1 MTYRYLRNLRDSKA
15 QKTSE
20 LDNLNL
26 KKPSFKNKADYR
38 EWCSNNN
45 TDHVFYSCVE
55 GRAPSKRVSNDNPV
69 HKIHGVVADYDSP
82 LDWKSFRNKLANACV
97 GIPFPTWASR
107 TQSGYLRLVWEFDS
121 SIPIDPSMYDSF
133 MGYINKSLKMDKLFA
148 GFDKTS
154 LKPNQYFEL
163 GEDWIKTGDEIP
175 TDVVHA
181 CLSKAVSSK
190 PPESSDT
197 SVPLD
202 VVAPEVESR
211 FPNRWF
217 GEFEVGA
224 RGPLFWIDDGI
235 DRDGCQVVEDGVVCY
250 SDRAG
255 KGFMSWGDI
264 FGGSFV
270 KDYETKKLST
280 LLDEYWF
287 NGKTFFKL
295 LYGNAVSIPK
305 EQLLLE
311 LRQAGFSV
319 RVRRG
324 RAISEVEEALLTVSN
339 NNRIDEIAPVVFSSE
354 RIVSYNA
361 TRILNCSNLVPV
373 EPDSDGDP
381 AKWPFLHQWLN
392 QLFANSSKNSA
403 LDYFYSW
410 MQRFYTAVLDRVPL
424 QGQALLLV
432 GPTGRGKSLLSNKII
447 SGLVG
452 GFSDASDYLSGQT
465 KFNKD
470 LGRVASWVI
479 DDTTSAASFQDQRR
493 ATELLKRAVA
503 NPRVE
508 YMAKY
513 ADAMSIPWTGRVI
526 LSLNMDANSLSVI
539 PSLDTSNRDKLM
551 ALLISDKSTNSFPA
565 NAQLEAT
572 IEQELP
578 HFGKFLLDWK
588 VPQEV
593 GDVGRF
599 GVKSYIDPTI
609 ADAAYDNSSR
619 SSIAELVE
627 FFSKRCRE
635 VYPEMGRWSGTLTEF
650 QVMIHDL
657 NNGRDVGS
665 SRNLEFCRR
674 GMITLEEA
682 SRVNNKIRPVISH
695 GQGGGKLWSIDLSEN
710 YDIGY
715 KADDKR
721 RSSDQEAG
729 TLR

>member
-20 LDNLNL
+20 LDNLKL
-26 KKPSFKNKADYR
+26 KKPTFKNKADYR

-163 GEDWIKTGDEIP
+163 GEDWIKTGDAIP

-381 AKWPFLHQWLN
+381 SKWPFLHQWLN
-392 QLFANSSKNSA
+392 QLFVNSSKNSA

-551 ALLISDKSTNSFPA
+551 ALLISNKSTNSFPA
-565 NAQLEAT
+565 NSQLEAT

-588 VPQEV
+588 VPKEV
-593 GDVGRF
+593 EDVGRF
-599 GVKSYIDPTI
+599 GVQSYIDPTI

-627 FFSKRCRE
+627 FFAKRCRE
-635 VYPEMGRWSGTLTEF
+635 IHPDMGKWSGTLTEF
-650 QVMIHDL
+650 QVMVHEL

-682 SRVNNKIRPVISH
+682 SRVNNKIRPVMSQ

-715 KADDKR
+715 TADDKR
-721 RSSDQEAG
+721 GHSDKEAG
-729 TLR
+729 ALR

>member
-15 QKTSE
+15 QKVSR
-20 LDNLNL
+20 LDNQ
-26 KKPSFKNKADYR
+26 KIAKPNFKSKADYR
-38 EWCSNNN
+38 EWCSDNN
-45 TDHVFYSCVE
+45 TDHIFYSCVE

-69 HKIHGVVADYDSP
+69 HKIHGVVADYDAP
-82 LDWKSFRNKLANACV
+82 VNWKTFQNNLANACAS
-97 GIPFPTWASR
+97 IPTPTWASR
-107 TQSGYLRLVWEFDS
+107 TQSGYLRLVWEFES
-121 SIPIDPSMYDSF
+121 VIPIDPSMYDSF
-133 MGYINKSLKMDKLFA
+133 INYMNKALKMDKLFA

-154 LKPNQYFEL
+154 FKPNQYFEL
-163 GEDWIKTGDEIP
+163 GEDWVKTGDETP
-175 TDVVHA
+175 TDIVHA
-181 CLSKAVSSK
+181 CLSKVVSSK

-197 SVPLD
+197 SIPLD
-202 VVAPEVESR
+202 VVAAEVESR

-235 DRDGCQVVEDGVVCY
+235 NRDGCQIVEDGIVCY

-255 KGFMSWGDI
+255 KGFMSWSDI
-264 FGGSFV
+264 FGSAFV
-270 KDYETKKLST
+270 KEYETKKLAN

-287 NGKTFFKL
+287 NGKSFFKL

-324 RAISEVEEALLTVSN
+324 RAISEVEEALLTISN
-339 NNRIDEIAPVVFSSE
+339 NNRIDEIAPVVFSNE

-361 TRILNCSNLVPV
+361 SRILNCSNLVPV
-373 EPDSDGDP
+373 GPDADGDP
-381 AKWPFLHQWLN
+381 SKWPFLHQWFN
-392 QLFANSSKNSA
+392 QLFVDSSKNSA

-588 VPQEV
+588 VPKGVE
-593 GDVGRF
+593 DVGRF

-627 FFSKRCRE
+627 FFAKRCRE
-635 VYPEMGRWSGTLTEF
+635 VYPDLDRWSGTLTEF
-650 QVMIHDL
+650 QVAVHDL

-682 SRVNNKIRPVISH
+682 SRVNNKIRPIISQ

-715 KADDKR
+715 TADDKR
-721 RSSDQEAG
+721 RSSDTPTG

>member
-20 LDNLNL
+20 LDNLKL
-26 KKPSFKNKADYR
+26 KKPTFKNKADYR

-163 GEDWIKTGDEIP
+163 GEDWIKTGDAIP

-381 AKWPFLHQWLN
+381 SKWPFLHQWLN
-392 QLFANSSKNSA
+392 QLFVNSSKNSA

-551 ALLISDKSTNSFPA
+551 ALLISNKSTNSFPA
-565 NAQLEAT
+565 NSQLEAT

-588 VPQEV
+588 VPKEV
-593 GDVGRF
+593 EDVGRF
-599 GVKSYIDPTI
+599 GVQSYIDPTI

-627 FFSKRCRE
+627 FFAKRCRE
-635 VYPEMGRWSGTLTEF
+635 IHPDMGKWSGTLTEF
-650 QVMIHDL
+650 QVMVHEL

-682 SRVNNKIRPVISH
+682 SRVNNKIRPVISQ

-715 KADDKR
+715 TADDKR
-721 RSSDQEAG
+721 GHSDKEAG
-729 TLR
+729 ALR

>member
-1 MTYRYLRNLRDSKA
+1 M
-15 QKTSE
+15 
-20 LDNLNL
+20 
-26 KKPSFKNKADYR
+26 
-38 EWCSNNN
+38 
-45 TDHVFYSCVE
+45 
-55 GRAPSKRVSNDNPV
+55 
-69 HKIHGVVADYDSP
+69 
-82 LDWKSFRNKLANACV
+82 
-97 GIPFPTWASR
+97 
-107 TQSGYLRLVWEFDS
+107 
-121 SIPIDPSMYDSF
+121 
-133 MGYINKSLKMDKLFA
+133 
-148 GFDKTS
+148 
-154 LKPNQYFEL
+154 
-163 GEDWIKTGDEIP
+163 
-175 TDVVHA
+175 
-181 CLSKAVSSK
+181 
-190 PPESSDT
+190 
-197 SVPLD
+197 
-202 VVAPEVESR
+202 
-211 FPNRWF
+211 
-217 GEFEVGA
+217 
-224 RGPLFWIDDGI
+224 
-235 DRDGCQVVEDGVVCY
+235 
-250 SDRAG
+250 
-255 KGFMSWGDI
+255 
-264 FGGSFV
+264 
-270 KDYETKKLST
+270 
-280 LLDEYWF
+280 
-287 NGKTFFKL
+287 
-295 LYGNAVSIPK
+295 
-305 EQLLLE
+305 
-311 LRQAGFSV
+311 

-339 NNRIDEIAPVVFSSE
+339 NNRIDEIAPVVFSNE

-361 TRILNCSNLVPV
+361 SRILNCSNLVPV
-373 EPDSDGDP
+373 DPDSDGDP
-381 AKWPFLHQWLN
+381 SKWPFLHHLFD
-392 QLFANSSKNSA
+392 QLFVDSSKNSA

-470 LGRVASWVI
+470 LGRVASLVI

-588 VPQEV
+588 VPQGVE
-593 GDVGRF
+593 DVGRF

-627 FFSKRCRE
+627 FFAKRCRD
-635 VYPEMGRWSGTLTEF
+635 VYPDMGRWSGTLTEF

>member
-15 QKTSE
+15 EKSSKLHGLQLS
-20 LDNLNL
+20 
-26 KKPSFKNKADYR
+26 KPKFKNKADYR
-38 EWCSNNN
+38 EWCSKPT

-69 HKIHGVVADYDSP
+69 HMIHGVVADYDSP
-82 LDWKSFRNKLANACV
+82 INWKDFEKKLEKLCV
-97 GIPFPTWASR
+97 STPPPTWASR

-121 SIPIDPSMYDSF
+121 PIPIDPSMYESF
-133 MGYINKSLKMDKLFA
+133 MRQINKSLKMDKLFA

-163 GEDWIKTGDEIP
+163 GEDWIKTGCP
-175 TDVVHA
+175 LTSDVVHT
-181 CLSKAVSSK
+181 CLSKAVSLK

-197 SVPLD
+197 AIPLD
-202 VVAPEVESR
+202 VVATEVESR

-217 GEFEVGA
+217 GEFEVGS

-235 DRDGCQVVEDGVVCY
+235 DRDGCQVVEDGIVCY

-255 KGFMSWGDI
+255 KGFMSWADI
-264 FGGSFV
+264 FGNSFV

-287 NGKTFFKL
+287 NGRAFFKL

-324 RAISEVEEALLTVSN
+324 RAISEVDEALLSISN
-339 NNRIDEIAPVVFSSE
+339 NNRIDDIAPVVFSSD
-354 RIVSYNA
+354 RIVSYNGS
-361 TRILNCSNLVPV
+361 RILNCSNLVPV
-373 EPDSDGDP
+373 DPDSDGDP
-381 AKWPFLHQWLN
+381 AKWPFIHQWLN
-392 QLFANSSKNSA
+392 QLFVDSSENPA

-410 MQRFYTAVLDRVPL
+410 MQRFYTAVLERIPL

-513 ADAMSIPWTGRVI
+513 ADAMSLPWTGRVT

-551 ALLISDKSTNSFPA
+551 ALLISTKSTKSFPP
-565 NAQLEAT
+565 NSQLEAT

-588 VPQEV
+588 IPKPIE
-593 GDVGRF
+593 DVGRF
-599 GVKSYIDPTI
+599 GVKSFIDLTI

-627 FFSKRCRE
+627 FFCKRCRE
-635 VYPEMGRWSGTLTEF
+635 IAPDEAKWKGTLTEF
-650 QVMIHDL
+650 QVQIHEL

-674 GMITLEEA
+674 GMITLEEG
-682 SRVNNKIRPVISH
+682 SRVNKNIRPVISEGH
-695 GQGGGKLWSIDLSEN
+695 GGGKVWSIDLNEI

-715 KADDKR
+715 KANDER
-721 RSSDQEAG
+721 RPSDQEAG

>member
-1 MTYRYLRNLRDSKA
+1 MTYRYLRNLRDTKTTKADDLSKFP
-15 QKTSE
+15 TT
-20 LDNLNL
+20 
-26 KKPSFKNKADYR
+26 KPKFKSKADYR
-38 EWCSNNN
+38 EWCGDPKTN
-45 TDHVFYSCVE
+45 HIFYSTVE
-55 GRAPSKRVSNDNPV
+55 GRAPSKRIGGDNPA
-69 HKIHGVVADYDSP
+69 HKIYGVVADYDAP
-82 LDWKSFRNKLANACV
+82 VDWPNMPDIVEDGCAATVK
-97 GIPFPTWASR
+97 PTWASK
-107 TQSGYLRLVWEFDS
+107 TYSGYLRLVWEFDEP
-121 SIPIDPSMYDSF
+121 IPIDPSMFDSF
-133 MGYINKSLKMDKLFA
+133 ISNMNRSLKIDKLFA
-148 GFDKTS
+148 GFDTS
-154 LKPNQYFEL
+154 SLRPNQYFEL
-163 GEDWIKTGDEIP
+163 GDEWTRLNGSVPKDIVQAAL
-175 TDVVHA
+175 T
-181 CLSKAVSSK
+181 KAVTSK
-190 PPESSDT
+190 PPESDDT
-197 SVPLD
+197 TIPID
-202 VVAPEVESR
+202 VVAKEVESR
-211 FPNRWF
+211 FPNRWM
-217 GEFEVGA
+217 GDFEVGS

-235 DRDGCQVVEDGVVCY
+235 NRDGCQVVEDGIVCY

-255 KGFMSWGDI
+255 KGFMSWADL
-264 FGGSFV
+264 FGSSFV
-270 KDYETKKLST
+270 KDYETKKLAT

-287 NGKTFFKL
+287 NGKSFYKL

-305 EQLLLE
+305 DQLLLE

-324 RAISEVEEALLTVSN
+324 RAISEVEEAVLTISN
-339 NNRIDEIAPVVFSSE
+339 NNRIDEIAPVVFSNE

-361 TRILNCSNLVPV
+361 SRILNCSNLVPV
-373 EPDSDGDP
+373 GPDSDGDP
-381 AKWPFLHQWLN
+381 SKWPFLHQWFN
-392 QLFANSSKNSA
+392 QLFVDSSKNPA

-588 VPQEV
+588 VPQAVE
-593 GDVGRF
+593 DVGRF

-627 FFSKRCRE
+627 FFAKRCRE

-682 SRVNNKIRPVISH
+682 SRVNNKIRPVVSH

>member
-15 QKTSE
+15 EKAGG
-20 LDNLNL
+20 LDTLRWP
-26 KKPSFKNKADYR
+26 KPKFKNKADYR
-38 EWCSNNN
+38 EWCSKPS

-82 LDWKSFRNKLANACV
+82 IDWAGFEKKLEKVCV
-97 GIPFPTWASR
+97 STPLPTWASR
-107 TQSGYLRLVWEFDS
+107 TQSGYLRLVWEFDAAL
-121 SIPIDPSMYDSF
+121 PIDPSMYESF
-133 MGYINKSLKMDKLFA
+133 VRHVNKSLKMDKLFA

-163 GEDWIKTGDEIP
+163 GEDWIKTGGQV
-175 TDVVHA
+175 TSDVVHT
-181 CLSKAVSSK
+181 CLSKAVNLK

-197 SVPLD
+197 AIPLD
-202 VVAPEVESR
+202 VVATEVESR

-217 GEFEVGA
+217 GEFEVGS
-224 RGPLFWIDDGI
+224 RGPLFWIDDGV
-235 DRDGCQVVEDGVVCY
+235 DRDGCQVVEDGIVCY

-255 KGFMSWGDI
+255 QGFMSWSDI
-264 FGGSFV
+264 FGGAFV

-287 NGKTFFKL
+287 NGRSFFKL

-311 LRQAGFSV
+311 LRQAGFSI

-324 RAISEVEEALLTVSN
+324 RAISEVDEALLTISN
-339 NNRIDEIAPVVFSSE
+339 NNRIDDIAPVVFSSD
-354 RIVSYNA
+354 RIVTYNGS
-361 TRILNCSNLVPV
+361 RILNCSNLAPV

-381 AKWPFLHQWLN
+381 AKWPFLHQWLG
-392 QLFANSSKNSA
+392 QLFVDSSDNPA

-410 MQRFYTAVLDRVPL
+410 MQRFYTAVLERVPL

-432 GPTGRGKSLLSNKII
+432 GPTGRGKSLLSNKVI

-513 ADAMSIPWTGRVI
+513 ADAMSLPWTGRVT

-551 ALLISDKSTNSFPA
+551 ALLISDTSTKSFPP
-565 NAQLEAT
+565 NSQLEGT

-588 VPQEV
+588 IPKPIE
-593 GDVGRF
+593 DVGRF
-599 GVKSYIDPTI
+599 GVKSFIDLTI

-635 VYPEMGRWSGTLTEF
+635 IHPEMGKWWGTLTEF

-674 GMITLEEA
+674 GMITLEEG
-682 SRVNNKIRPVISH
+682 SRVNKNIRPVTSE
-695 GQGGGKLWSIDLSEN
+695 GRGGGKVWSIDLDEI

-715 KADDKR
+715 KANDKQ
-721 RSSDQEAG
+721 RSPDQEAG
-729 TLR
+729 TMR

>member
-1 MTYRYLRNLRDSKA
+1 MTYRYLRNLRSSKA
-15 QKTSE
+15 EKTSK
-20 LDNLNL
+20 LHNL
-26 KKPSFKNKADYR
+26 KLSKPPFKNKADYR
-38 EWCSNNN
+38 EWCSNNT
-45 TDHVFYSCVE
+45 TDHVFYACVE
-55 GRAPSKRVSNDNPV
+55 GRAPSKRISNDNPV

-82 LDWKSFRNKLANACV
+82 IDWVSFESKLEKVCLSS
-97 GIPFPTWASR
+97 PLPTWSSR
-107 TQSGYLRLVWEFDS
+107 TQSGYLRLVWEFDAP
-121 SIPIDPSMYDSF
+121 IPIDPSMYESF
-133 MGYINKSLKMDKLFA
+133 MNYINKAIKMDKLFA

-154 LKPNQYFEL
+154 LRPNQYFEI
-163 GEDWIKTGDEIP
+163 GEDWIKTGGQVNSDII
-175 TDVVHA
+175 HA

-197 SVPLD
+197 SIPLD
-202 VVAPEVESR
+202 VVAAEVESR

-217 GEFEVGA
+217 GEFEAGS

-235 DRDGCQVVEDGVVCY
+235 DRDGCQVVEDGIVCY

-255 KGFMSWGDI
+255 KGFMSWSEI
-264 FGGSFV
+264 FGSSFV
-270 KDYETKKLST
+270 KDYETKKLAN

-339 NNRIDEIAPVVFSSE
+339 NNRIDEIAPVVFSNE

-361 TRILNCSNLVPV
+361 SRILNCSNLVPV
-373 EPDSDGDP
+373 DPDSDGDP
-381 AKWPFLHQWLN
+381 SKWPFLHQWLN
-392 QLFANSSKNSA
+392 QLFVNSSKNSA

-470 LGRVASWVI
+470 LGKVASWVI

-551 ALLISDKSTNSFPA
+551 ALLIAESSTTSFPP

-588 VPQEV
+588 VPQSVE
-593 GDVGRF
+593 DVGRF

-627 FFSKRCRE
+627 FFAKRCRE
-635 VYPEMGRWSGTLTEF
+635 VYPDLDRWSGTLTEF

-682 SRVNNKIRPVISH
+682 SRVNRKIRPITSE
-695 GQGGGKLWSIDLSEN
+695 GQGGGKLWSIDLSEK

-715 KADDKR
+715 QADDKR
-721 RSSDQEAG
+721 RSSDTPTG

>member
-1 MTYRYLRNLRDSKA
+1 
-15 QKTSE
+15 
-20 LDNLNL
+20 
-26 KKPSFKNKADYR
+26 
-38 EWCSNNN
+38 
-45 TDHVFYSCVE
+45 
-55 GRAPSKRVSNDNPV
+55 
-69 HKIHGVVADYDSP
+69 
-82 LDWKSFRNKLANACV
+82 
-97 GIPFPTWASR
+97 
-107 TQSGYLRLVWEFDS
+107 
-121 SIPIDPSMYDSF
+121 MYDSF

-163 GEDWIKTGDEIP
+163 GEDWIKTGDATP

-197 SVPLD
+197 SVPID

-264 FGGSFV
+264 FGSSFV

-324 RAISEVEEALLTVSN
+324 RAISEVEEAVLTVSN
-339 NNRIDEIAPVVFSSE
+339 NNRIDEIAPVVFSSD

-361 TRILNCSNLVPV
+361 SRILNCSNLVPV

-381 AKWPFLHQWLN
+381 SKWPFLHQWLN
-392 QLFANSSKNSA
+392 QLFVNSSKNSA

-410 MQRFYTAVLDRVPL
+410 LQRFYTAVLDRVPL

-551 ALLISDKSTNSFPA
+551 ALLISNKSTNSFPA
-565 NAQLEAT
+565 NSQLEAT

-588 VPQEV
+588 VPKEV
-593 GDVGRF
+593 EDVGRF
-599 GVKSYIDPTI
+599 GVQSYIDPTI

-627 FFSKRCRE
+627 FFAKRCRE
-635 VYPEMGRWSGTLTEF
+635 IHPDMDRWSGTLTEF

-682 SRVNNKIRPVISH
+682 SRVNNKIRPVMSQ

-715 KADDKR
+715 AADDKR
-721 RSSDQEAG
+721 GHSDKEAG
-729 TLR
+729 ALR

>member
-1 MTYRYLRNLRDSKA
+1 M
-15 QKTSE
+15 
-20 LDNLNL
+20 
-26 KKPSFKNKADYR
+26 
-38 EWCSNNN
+38 
-45 TDHVFYSCVE
+45 
-55 GRAPSKRVSNDNPV
+55 
-69 HKIHGVVADYDSP
+69 IHGVVADYDSP
-82 LDWKSFRNKLANACV
+82 INWKDFEKKLEKLCV
-97 GIPFPTWASR
+97 STPPPTWASR

-121 SIPIDPSMYDSF
+121 PIPIDPSMYESF
-133 MGYINKSLKMDKLFA
+133 MRQINKSLKMDKLFA

-163 GEDWIKTGDEIP
+163 GEDWIKTGCP
-175 TDVVHA
+175 LTSDVVHT
-181 CLSKAVSSK
+181 CLSKAVSLK

-197 SVPLD
+197 AIPLD
-202 VVAPEVESR
+202 VVATEVESR

-217 GEFEVGA
+217 GEFEVGS

-235 DRDGCQVVEDGVVCY
+235 DRDGCQVVEDGIVCY

-255 KGFMSWGDI
+255 QGFMSWSDI
-264 FGGSFV
+264 FGGAFV

-287 NGKTFFKL
+287 NGRSFFKL

-324 RAISEVEEALLTVSN
+324 RSISEVDEALLSISN
-339 NNRIDEIAPVVFSSE
+339 NNRIDDIAPVVFSSD
-354 RIVSYNA
+354 RIVSYNGS
-361 TRILNCSNLVPV
+361 RILNCSNLVPV
-373 EPDSDGDP
+373 DPDSDGDP
-381 AKWPFLHQWLN
+381 AKWPFIHQWLN
-392 QLFANSSKNSA
+392 QLFVDSSETPA

-410 MQRFYTAVLDRVPL
+410 MQRFYTAVLERIPL

-513 ADAMSIPWTGRVI
+513 ADAMSLPWTGRVT

-551 ALLISDKSTNSFPA
+551 ALLISTKSTKSFPP
-565 NAQLEAT
+565 NSQLEAT

-588 VPQEV
+588 IPKPIE
-593 GDVGRF
+593 DVGRF
-599 GVKSYIDPTI
+599 GVKSFIDLTI

-627 FFSKRCRE
+627 FFCKRCRE
-635 VYPEMGRWSGTLTEF
+635 IAPDEAKWKGTLTEF
-650 QVMIHDL
+650 QVQIHEL

-674 GMITLEEA
+674 GMITLEEG
-682 SRVNNKIRPVISH
+682 SRVNKNIRPVISE
-695 GQGGGKLWSIDLSEN
+695 GRGGGKVWSIDLNEI

-715 KADDKR
+715 KAND
-721 RSSDQEAG
+721 
-729 TLR
+729 

>member
-15 QKTSE
+15 EKSSKIHG
-20 LDNLNL
+20 L
-26 KKPSFKNKADYR
+26 KLQLPKPKFKNKADYR
-38 EWCSNNN
+38 EWCSKPT

-69 HKIHGVVADYDSP
+69 HMIHGVVADYDSP
-82 LDWKSFRNKLANACV
+82 INWKDFEKKLEKLCV
-97 GIPFPTWASR
+97 STPPPTWASR

-121 SIPIDPSMYDSF
+121 PIPIDPSMYESF
-133 MGYINKSLKMDKLFA
+133 MRQINKSLKMDKLFA

-163 GEDWIKTGDEIP
+163 GEDWIKTGCP
-175 TDVVHA
+175 LTSDVVHT
-181 CLSKAVSSK
+181 CLSKAVNLK

-197 SVPLD
+197 AIPLD
-202 VVAPEVESR
+202 VVATEVESR

-217 GEFEVGA
+217 GEFEVGS

-235 DRDGCQVVEDGVVCY
+235 DRDGCQVVEDGIVCY

-255 KGFMSWGDI
+255 QGFMSWSDI
-264 FGGSFV
+264 FGGAFV

-287 NGKTFFKL
+287 NGRSFFKL

-324 RAISEVEEALLTVSN
+324 RSISEVDEALLSISN
-339 NNRIDEIAPVVFSSE
+339 NNRIDDIAPVVFSSD
-354 RIVSYNA
+354 RIVSYNGS
-361 TRILNCSNLVPV
+361 RILNCSNLVPV
-373 EPDSDGDP
+373 DPDSDGDP
-381 AKWPFLHQWLN
+381 AKWPFIHQWLN
-392 QLFANSSKNSA
+392 QLFVDSSETPA

-410 MQRFYTAVLDRVPL
+410 MQRFYTAVLERIPL

-513 ADAMSIPWTGRVI
+513 ADAMSLPWTGRVT

-551 ALLISDKSTNSFPA
+551 ALLISTKSTKSFPP
-565 NAQLEAT
+565 NSQLEAT

-588 VPQEV
+588 IPKPIE
-593 GDVGRF
+593 DVGRF
-599 GVKSYIDPTI
+599 GVKSFIDLTI

-627 FFSKRCRE
+627 FFCKRCRE
-635 VYPEMGRWSGTLTEF
+635 IAPDEAKWKGTLTEF
-650 QVMIHDL
+650 QVQIHEL

-674 GMITLEEA
+674 GMITLEEG
-682 SRVNNKIRPVISH
+682 SRVNKNIRPVISE
-695 GQGGGKLWSIDLSEN
+695 GRGGGKVWSIDLNEI

-715 KADDKR
+715 KANDER
-721 RSSDQEAG
+721 RPSDQEE
-729 TLR
+729 

>member
-15 QKTSE
+15 QKVSN
-20 LDNLNL
+20 LDNQ
-26 KKPSFKNKADYR
+26 KIAKPNFKSKADYR
-38 EWCSNNN
+38 EWCSNSN

-69 HKIHGVVADYDSP
+69 YKIHGVVADYDSP
-82 LDWKSFRNKLANACV
+82 VNWKTFQNNLANACASV
-97 GIPFPTWASR
+97 PPPTWASR
-107 TQSGYLRLVWEFDS
+107 TQSDYLRLVWEFES
-121 SIPIDPSMYDSF
+121 PIPIDPSMYDSF
-133 MGYINKSLKMDKLFA
+133 INYMNKALKMDKLFA

-154 LKPNQYFEL
+154 FKPNQYFEL
-163 GEDWIKTGDEIP
+163 GEDWVKTGDETP
-175 TDVVHA
+175 TSVVHA

-197 SVPLD
+197 SIPLD
-202 VVAPEVESR
+202 VVAAEVESR

-235 DRDGCQVVEDGVVCY
+235 NRDGCQVVEDGIVCY

-255 KGFMSWGDI
+255 KGFMSWSDI
-264 FGGSFV
+264 FGSSFV
-270 KDYETKKLST
+270 KDYETKKLSN

-324 RAISEVEEALLTVSN
+324 RAISEVEEALLTISN
-339 NNRIDEIAPVVFSSE
+339 NNRIDEIAPVVFSNE

-361 TRILNCSNLVPV
+361 SRILNCSNLVPV
-373 EPDSDGDP
+373 DPDSDGDP
-381 AKWPFLHQWLN
+381 SKWPFLHKWFN
-392 QLFANSSKNSA
+392 QLFVDSSKNPA

-551 ALLISDKSTNSFPA
+551 ALLIAESSTTSFPP

-588 VPQEV
+588 IPKEV
-593 GDVGRF
+593 EDVGRF

-627 FFSKRCRE
+627 FFAKRCRE
-635 VYPEMGRWSGTLTEF
+635 VYPEMDRWSGTLTEF

-682 SRVNNKIRPVISH
+682 SRVNNKIRPVVSH

>member
-20 LDNLNL
+20 LDNLKL
-26 KKPSFKNKADYR
+26 KKPTFKNKADYR

-97 GIPFPTWASR
+97 GIPLPTWASR

-154 LKPNQYFEL
+154 FKPNQYFEL

-381 AKWPFLHQWLN
+381 SKWPFLHQWLN

-551 ALLISDKSTNSFPA
+551 ALLISNKSTNSFPA
-565 NAQLEAT
+565 NSQLEAT

-588 VPQEV
+588 VPKEV
-593 GDVGRF
+593 EDVGRF
-599 GVKSYIDPTI
+599 GVQSYIDPTI

-627 FFSKRCRE
+627 FFAKRCRE
-635 VYPEMGRWSGTLTEF
+635 IHPDMGKWSGTLTEF
-650 QVMIHDL
+650 QVMVHEL

-682 SRVNNKIRPVISH
+682 SRVNNKIRPVMSQ

-715 KADDKR
+715 TADDKR
-721 RSSDQEAG
+721 GHSDKEAG
-729 TLR
+729 ALR

>member
-1 MTYRYLRNLRDSKA
+1 
-15 QKTSE
+15 
-20 LDNLNL
+20 
-26 KKPSFKNKADYR
+26 
-38 EWCSNNN
+38 
-45 TDHVFYSCVE
+45 
-55 GRAPSKRVSNDNPV
+55 
-69 HKIHGVVADYDSP
+69 
-82 LDWKSFRNKLANACV
+82 
-97 GIPFPTWASR
+97 
-107 TQSGYLRLVWEFDS
+107 
-121 SIPIDPSMYDSF
+121 MYDSF

-163 GEDWIKTGDEIP
+163 GEDWIKTGDAIP
-175 TDVVHA
+175 TDVFHA

-339 NNRIDEIAPVVFSSE
+339 NNRIDEIAPVVFSSD

-392 QLFANSSKNSA
+392 QLFANSSKNPA

-410 MQRFYTAVLDRVPL
+410 LQRFYTAVLDRVPL

-513 ADAMSIPWTGRVI
+513 ADAMSIPWTGRVT

-551 ALLISDKSTNSFPA
+551 ALLISNKSTNSFPA
-565 NAQLEAT
+565 NSQLEAT

-588 VPQEV
+588 VPKEV
-593 GDVGRF
+593 EDVGRF

-627 FFSKRCRE
+627 FFAKRCRE
-635 VYPEMGRWSGTLTEF
+635 IYPDMGKWSGTLTEF
-650 QVMIHDL
+650 QVMVHEL

-682 SRVNNKIRPVISH
+682 SRVNNKIRPVMSQ
-695 GQGGGKLWSIDLSEN
+695 GQGGGKLWSIDLSEK

-715 KADDKR
+715 TSDDKR
-721 RSSDQEAG
+721 GHEEAG
-729 TLR
+729 ALR

>member
-1 MTYRYLRNLRDSKA
+1 MTYRYLRNLRDTKTTKADDLSKFP
-15 QKTSE
+15 TE
-20 LDNLNL
+20 
-26 KKPSFKNKADYR
+26 KPRFKSKADYR
-38 EWCSNNN
+38 EWCGDPKTN
-45 TDHVFYSCVE
+45 HIFYSTVE
-55 GRAPSKRVSNDNPV
+55 GRAPSKRIGGDNPA
-69 HKIHGVVADYDSP
+69 HKIYGVVADYDAP
-82 LDWKSFRNKLANACV
+82 VDWPNMPDIVEDGCAATVK
-97 GIPFPTWASR
+97 PTWASK
-107 TQSGYLRLVWEFDS
+107 TYSGYLRLVWEFDEP
-121 SIPIDPSMYDSF
+121 IPIDPSMFDSF
-133 MGYINKSLKMDKLFA
+133 ISNMNRSLKIDKLFA
-148 GFDKTS
+148 GFDTS
-154 LKPNQYFEL
+154 SLRPNQYFEL
-163 GEDWIKTGDEIP
+163 GDEWTRLNGSVPKDIVQAAL
-175 TDVVHA
+175 T
-181 CLSKAVSSK
+181 KAVTSK
-190 PPESSDT
+190 PPESDDT
-197 SVPLD
+197 TIPID
-202 VVAPEVESR
+202 VVAKEVESR
-211 FPNRWF
+211 FPNRWM
-217 GEFEVGA
+217 GDFEVGS

-235 DRDGCQVVEDGVVCY
+235 NRDGCQVVEDGIVCY

-255 KGFMSWGDI
+255 KGFMSWSDI
-264 FGGSFV
+264 FGSAFV
-270 KDYETKKLST
+270 KDYETKKLAT

-287 NGKTFFKL
+287 NGKCFYKL
-295 LYGNAVSIPK
+295 LFGNAVSIPK
-305 EQLLLE
+305 DQLLLE

-324 RAISEVEEALLTVSN
+324 RAISEVEEAVLTISN
-339 NNRIDEIAPVVFSSE
+339 NNRIDEIAPVVFSNE

-361 TRILNCSNLVPV
+361 SRILNCSNLVPV
-373 EPDSDGDP
+373 GPDSDGDP
-381 AKWPFLHQWLN
+381 SKWPFLHQWLN
-392 QLFANSSKNSA
+392 QLFVDSSKNPA

-551 ALLISDKSTNSFPA
+551 ALLIAESSTTSFPP
-565 NAQLEAT
+565 NAQLEAI

-588 VPQEV
+588 VPQSVE
-593 GDVGRF
+593 DVGRF
-599 GVKSYIDPTI
+599 GVRSYIDPTI

-635 VYPEMGRWSGTLTEF
+635 VYPDLGMWSGTLTEF
-650 QVMIHDL
+650 QVAIHDL

-682 SRVNNKIRPVISH
+682 SRVNKKIRPITSE

-721 RSSDQEAG
+721 RSTDQEAR

>member
-1 MTYRYLRNLRDSKA
+1 MTYRYLRNLRDTKTTKVDDLSKLP
-15 QKTSE
+15 T
-20 LDNLNL
+20 
-26 KKPSFKNKADYR
+26 KKPKFKSKADYR
-38 EWCSNNN
+38 EWCGDPKTN
-45 TDHVFYSCVE
+45 HVFYSTVE
-55 GRAPSKRVSNDNPV
+55 GRAPSKRIGGDNPA
-69 HKIHGVVADYDSP
+69 HKIYGVVADYDAP
-82 LDWKSFRNKLANACV
+82 VDWPNMPNIIEDGCAATVK
-97 GIPFPTWASR
+97 PTWASK
-107 TQSGYLRLVWEFDS
+107 TYSGYLRLVWEFDEP
-121 SIPIDPSMYDSF
+121 IPIDPSMFDSF
-133 MGYINKSLKMDKLFA
+133 MANMNRSLKVDKLFA
-148 GFDKTS
+148 GFDTS
-154 LKPNQYFEL
+154 SLRPNQYFEL
-163 GEDWIKTGDEIP
+163 GDEWAKLNGSVPKDIVQAAL
-175 TDVVHA
+175 T
-181 CLSKAVSSK
+181 KAVTSK
-190 PPESSDT
+190 PPESDDT
-197 SVPLD
+197 TIPID
-202 VVAPEVESR
+202 VVAKEVESR
-211 FPNRWF
+211 FPNRWM
-217 GEFEVGA
+217 GDFEVGS

-235 DRDGCQVVEDGVVCY
+235 NRDGCQVVEDGIVCY

-255 KGFMSWGDI
+255 KGFMSWSDI
-264 FGGSFV
+264 FGSAFV
-270 KDYETKKLST
+270 KDYETKKLAT

-287 NGKTFFKL
+287 NGKCFYKL
-295 LYGNAVSIPK
+295 LFGNAVSIPK
-305 EQLLLE
+305 DQLLLE

-324 RAISEVEEALLTVSN
+324 RAISEVEEAVLTISN
-339 NNRIDEIAPVVFSSE
+339 NNRIDEIAPVVFSNE

-361 TRILNCSNLVPV
+361 SRILNCSNLVPV
-373 EPDSDGDP
+373 GPDSDGDP
-381 AKWPFLHQWLN
+381 SKWPFLHQWLN
-392 QLFANSSKNSA
+392 QLFVDSSKNPA

-551 ALLISDKSTNSFPA
+551 ALLIAESSTTSFPP
-565 NAQLEAT
+565 NAQLEAI

-588 VPQEV
+588 VPQSVE
-593 GDVGRF
+593 DVGRF
-599 GVKSYIDPTI
+599 GVRSYIDPTI

-635 VYPEMGRWSGTLTEF
+635 VYPDLGMWSGTLTEF
-650 QVMIHDL
+650 QVAIHDL

-682 SRVNNKIRPVISH
+682 SRVNKKIRPITSE
-695 GQGGGKLWSIDLSEN
+695 GQGGGKLWSIDLSEI

-715 KADDKR
+715 TADDKR

>member
-15 QKTSE
+15 QKTSK
-20 LDNLNL
+20 LDNLKL
-26 KKPSFKNKADYR
+26 KKPTFKNKADYR

-97 GIPFPTWASR
+97 GIPLPTWASR

-381 AKWPFLHQWLN
+381 SKWPFLHQWLN

-551 ALLISDKSTNSFPA
+551 ALLISNKSTNSFPA
-565 NAQLEAT
+565 NSQLEAT

-588 VPQEV
+588 VPKEV
-593 GDVGRF
+593 EDVGRF
-599 GVKSYIDPTI
+599 GVQSYIDPTI

-627 FFSKRCRE
+627 FFAKRCRE
-635 VYPEMGRWSGTLTEF
+635 IHPDMGKWSGTLTEF
-650 QVMIHDL
+650 QVMVHEL

-682 SRVNNKIRPVISH
+682 SRVNNKIRPVMSQ

-715 KADDKR
+715 AADDKR
-721 RSSDQEAG
+721 GHSDKEAG
-729 TLR
+729 ALR

>member
-15 QKTSE
+15 QKISK
-20 LDNLNL
+20 LDNLKL
-26 KKPSFKNKADYR
+26 TKPSFKNKADYR
-38 EWCSNNN
+38 EWCSNSN

-55 GRAPSKRVSNDNPV
+55 GRAPSKRVSNDNPA
-69 HKIHGVVADYDSP
+69 HKIHGAVADYDSP
-82 LDWKSFRNKLANACV
+82 IDWKSFRNKLANACV

-381 AKWPFLHQWLN
+381 SKWPFLHQWLN

-551 ALLISDKSTNSFPA
+551 ALLISNKSTNSFPA
-565 NAQLEAT
+565 NSQLEAT

-588 VPQEV
+588 VPKEV
-593 GDVGRF
+593 EDVGRF
-599 GVKSYIDPTI
+599 GVQSYIDPTI

-627 FFSKRCRE
+627 FFAKRCRE
-635 VYPEMGRWSGTLTEF
+635 IHPDMGKWSGTLTEF
-650 QVMIHDL
+650 QVMVHEL

-682 SRVNNKIRPVISH
+682 SRVNNKIRPVMSQ

-715 KADDKR
+715 AADDKR
-721 RSSDQEAG
+721 GHSDKEAG
-729 TLR
+729 ALR

>member
-15 QKTSE
+15 QKTSK
-20 LDNLNL
+20 LDNLNPT
-26 KKPSFKNKADYR
+26 KPPFKNKADYR
-38 EWCSNNN
+38 EWCSNSN
-45 TDHVFYSCVE
+45 TDHIFYSCVE
-55 GRAPSKRVSNDNPV
+55 GRAPSKRVSNDNPA
-69 HKIHGVVADYDSP
+69 HKIHGAVADYDSP
-82 LDWKSFRNKLANACV
+82 IDWKSFRNKLANACA
-97 GIPFPTWASR
+97 GIPLPTWASR
-107 TQSGYLRLVWEFDS
+107 THSGYLRLVWEFDS
-121 SIPIDPSMYDSF
+121 AIPIDPSMYDSF
-133 MGYINKSLKMDKLFA
+133 MDYVNKSLKMDKLFA

-163 GEDWIKTGDEIP
+163 GEDWIKTGDATP
-175 TDVVHA
+175 TDVIHA

-197 SVPLD
+197 SVPID

-264 FGGSFV
+264 FGSSFV

-324 RAISEVEEALLTVSN
+324 RAISEVEEAVLTVSN
-339 NNRIDEIAPVVFSSE
+339 NNRIDEIAPVVFSSD

-361 TRILNCSNLVPV
+361 SRILNCSNLVPV

-381 AKWPFLHQWLN
+381 SKWPFLHQWLN
-392 QLFANSSKNSA
+392 QLFVNSSKNSA

-410 MQRFYTAVLDRVPL
+410 LQRFYTAVLDRVPL

-565 NAQLEAT
+565 NSQLEAT

-588 VPQEV
+588 APKEV
-593 GDVGRF
+593 EDVGRF

-627 FFSKRCRE
+627 FFAKRCRE
-635 VYPEMGRWSGTLTEF
+635 IHPDMDRWSGTLTEF
-650 QVMIHDL
+650 QVMVHEL

-682 SRVNNKIRPVISH
+682 SRVNNKIRPVMSQ

-715 KADDKR
+715 AADDKR
-721 RSSDQEAG
+721 GHSDKEAG
-729 TLR
+729 ALR

>member
-1 MTYRYLRNLRDSKA
+1 
-15 QKTSE
+15 
-20 LDNLNL
+20 
-26 KKPSFKNKADYR
+26 
-38 EWCSNNN
+38 
-45 TDHVFYSCVE
+45 
-55 GRAPSKRVSNDNPV
+55 
-69 HKIHGVVADYDSP
+69 
-82 LDWKSFRNKLANACV
+82 
-97 GIPFPTWASR
+97 
-107 TQSGYLRLVWEFDS
+107 
-121 SIPIDPSMYDSF
+121 MYDSF
-133 MGYINKSLKMDKLFA
+133 INYMNKALKMDKLFA

-154 LKPNQYFEL
+154 FKPNQYFEL
-163 GEDWIKTGDEIP
+163 GEDWVKTGDETP
-175 TDVVHA
+175 TDIVHA
-181 CLSKAVSSK
+181 CLSKVVSSK

-197 SVPLD
+197 SIPLD
-202 VVAPEVESR
+202 VVAAEVESR

-235 DRDGCQVVEDGVVCY
+235 NRDGCQIVEDGIVCY

-255 KGFMSWGDI
+255 KGFMSWSDI
-264 FGGSFV
+264 FGSAFV
-270 KDYETKKLST
+270 KEYETKKLAN

-287 NGKTFFKL
+287 NGKSFFKL

-324 RAISEVEEALLTVSN
+324 RAISEVEEALLTISN
-339 NNRIDEIAPVVFSSE
+339 NNRIDEIAPVVFSNE

-361 TRILNCSNLVPV
+361 SRILNCSNLVPV
-373 EPDSDGDP
+373 GPDADGDP
-381 AKWPFLHQWLN
+381 SKWPFLHQWFN
-392 QLFANSSKNSA
+392 QLFVDSSKNPA

-588 VPQEV
+588 VPKGVE
-593 GDVGRF
+593 DVGRF

-627 FFSKRCRE
+627 FFAKRCRE
-635 VYPEMGRWSGTLTEF
+635 VYPDMGRWSGTLTEF

-682 SRVNNKIRPVISH
+682 SRVNNKIRPIISQ

-715 KADDKR
+715 TADDKR
-721 RSSDQEAG
+721 RSSDTPTG

>member
-1 MTYRYLRNLRDSKA
+1 
-15 QKTSE
+15 
-20 LDNLNL
+20 
-26 KKPSFKNKADYR
+26 
-38 EWCSNNN
+38 
-45 TDHVFYSCVE
+45 
-55 GRAPSKRVSNDNPV
+55 
-69 HKIHGVVADYDSP
+69 
-82 LDWKSFRNKLANACV
+82 
-97 GIPFPTWASR
+97 
-107 TQSGYLRLVWEFDS
+107 
-121 SIPIDPSMYDSF
+121 
-133 MGYINKSLKMDKLFA
+133 MDKLFA

-163 GEDWIKTGDEIP
+163 GEDWIKTGDATP

-197 SVPLD
+197 SVPID

-264 FGGSFV
+264 FGSSFV

-324 RAISEVEEALLTVSN
+324 RAISEVEEAVLTVSN
-339 NNRIDEIAPVVFSSE
+339 NNRIDEIAPVVFSSD

-381 AKWPFLHQWLN
+381 SKWPFLHQWLN
-392 QLFANSSKNSA
+392 QLFVNSSKNSA

-551 ALLISDKSTNSFPA
+551 ALLISNKSTNSFPA
-565 NAQLEAT
+565 NSQLEAT

-588 VPQEV
+588 VPKEV
-593 GDVGRF
+593 EDVGRF
-599 GVKSYIDPTI
+599 GVQSYIDPTI

-627 FFSKRCRE
+627 FFAKRCRE
-635 VYPEMGRWSGTLTEF
+635 IHPDMDRWSGTLTEF
-650 QVMIHDL
+650 QVMVHEL

-682 SRVNNKIRPVISH
+682 SRVNNKIRPVMSQ

-715 KADDKR
+715 AADDKR
-721 RSSDQEAG
+721 GHSDKEAG
-729 TLR
+729 ALR